1 MSLTTADVEHVARLA
16 RLGLTPEETERMRE
30 QLSSILEHIA
40 VLQQLDTDQ
49 IPPTAQVNDLTNV
62 LRDDMVRPSLRA
74 GQVLANAPQSRDG
87 FFEVRAVLGDGERK
101 GAAHEQH

>member
-16 RLGLTPEETERMRE
+16 RLGLTPDETERMRE

-49 IPPTAQVNDLTNV
+49 IPPTAQVNDLRNV
-62 LRDDMVRPSLRA
+62 LRDDIVQPSLSQDA
-74 GQVLANAPQSRDG
+74 VLRNAPQHRDG
-87 FFEVRAVLGDGERK
+87 FFEVLAVLGEEPEGES
-101 GAAHEQH
+101 A